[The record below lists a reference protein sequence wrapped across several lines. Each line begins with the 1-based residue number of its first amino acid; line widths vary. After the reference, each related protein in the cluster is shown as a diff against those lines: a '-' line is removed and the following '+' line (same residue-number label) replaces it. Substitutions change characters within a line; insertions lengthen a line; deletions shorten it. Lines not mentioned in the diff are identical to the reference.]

1 MAKSDLQQTIGG
13 YRIIEKIGEGGMAE
27 IYKAQ
32 QAALR
37 RPVVIKKLKDPNREI
52 VARFKKEAL
61 LSAGFSQENVLSIY
75 DFIYHGRSYYLVMEY
90 VDGEDLRSLLDRRA
104 PFPVTIAVLIALEIA
119 RGLEYTHNQNIIHRD
134 IKPGNVLISRD
145 GKVKLIDFGVAKDDG
160 DSKLTMTGLIVGTPA
175 YMSPEQAHGDP
186 LNPQSDIYAL
196 GILLYEMLTG
206 IKPFYGSNNTEILA
220 KIIKGRY
227 TAAPVLNPEIPRKVQ
242 HIIRKALHRDR
253 RRRFKTA
260 SAMIH
265 ELEKT
270 LPWQVRSRKKII
282 LSRFL
287 ETAGNEAG
295 QTTDETLKMQM
306 AEKASARGWKTWRF
320 LLAAAFL
327 ALSFTTIQRFHTT
340 QMGYVLLR
348 NHGKAV
354 EAEMDGTP
362 LNTDR
367 DVFVSGPYLK
377 GFHELVTRDVL
388 SNATYISRFYLP
400 AGDTTAVD
408 VRFPGNV
415 QSSLVRFEL
424 EPANARLFVDGH
436 RIENSSVPLQLT
448 PGWHQLRIRLN
459 GTDRINENRFFRPAE
474 SYTFHFDLTPS
485 NP

>member
-1 MAKSDLQQTIGG
+1 MAKNTPQQTIGG

-61 LSAGFSQENVLSIY
+61 LSAGFNQENVLSIY

-90 VDGEDLRSLLDRRA
+90 VDGEDLRSLLDRHA

-145 GKVKLIDFGVAKDDG
+145 GKVKLIDFGVAKDSYDT
-160 DSKLTMTGLIVGTPA
+160 KLTMTGLIVGTPA

-227 TAAPVLNPEIPRKVQ
+227 TSAPLLNPEIPRKVQ
-242 HIIRKALHRDR
+242 RIIRKALHRER

-265 ELEKT
+265 ALEKT
-270 LPWQVRSRKKII
+270 LPWQYRSRKKTL

-287 ETAGNEAG
+287 ETAGTEDSV
-295 QTTDETLKMQM
+295 TTDETLKMQM
-306 AEKASARGWKTWRF
+306 AESVSARGWKIWRM
-320 LLAAAFL
+320 LLAAAFV
-327 ALSFTTIQRFHTT
+327 AVSFTTLQRFHAT
-340 QMGYVLLR
+340 QMGYIKLNNYGKVVETVLD
-348 NHGKAV
+348 GKNLNSDRAV
-354 EAEMDGTP
+354 
-362 LNTDR
+362 
-367 DVFVSGPYLK
+367 FISGPYLK
-377 GFHELVTRDVL
+377 GEHEIIARDIL
-388 SNATYISRFYLP
+388 SNATYINRFYLP
-400 AGDTTAVD
+400 HGDTVSID
-408 VRFPGNV
+408 FNFPGNI
-415 QSSLVRFEL
+415 QSSSVRFEIKP
-424 EPANARLFVDGH
+424 EQARLFVDGH
-436 RIENSSVPLQLT
+436 IIEKPAIPLQLA
-448 PGWHQLRIRLN
+448 PGWHQLRIRYAGKDLLN
-459 GTDRINENRFFRPAE
+459 EKRFFRPAE
-474 SYTFHFDLTPS
+474 SYIFRY
-485 NP
+485 NPAY